1 MSTLPNPAPDH
12 AAESSALVS
21 SLAAPAI
28 LASRSLFMAGFADE
42 LRVATLIEVAGAAAA
57 MARQIAMAGHVD
69 LRSVMLQVSTPVD
82 ARAVLG
88 RGAWLPTMV
97 RPVPVPTR
105 PVADTRPA
113 AAAREVAGTQLDL
126 LTAIGG
132 ER

>member
-12 AAESSALVS
+12 AADSSALVS

-28 LASRSLFMAGFADE
+28 LASRSLFTAGFTDE

-57 MARQIAMAGHVD
+57 MARQIALAGHVD
-69 LRSVMLQVSTPVD
+69 LRSVMLQVTTPVD

-88 RGAWLPTMV
+88 RGSWLPTMV
-97 RPVPVPTR
+97 RPVPVPAR
-105 PVADTRPA
+105 PTEIRPA
-113 AAAREVAGTQLDL
+113 PTWPADNDTQLDL

-132 ER
+132 DR

>member
-69 LRSVMLQVSTPVD
+69 LRSVMLQVSTPWTP
-82 ARAVLG
+82 ARCSAVVPGCRPWSARYLSPPAPS
-88 RGAWLPTMV
+88 RTPARLRLPV
-97 RPVPVPTR
+97 RSLALSSTC
-105 PVADTRPA
+105 
-113 AAAREVAGTQLDL
+113 
-126 LTAIGG
+126 
-132 ER
+132 

>member
-12 AAESSALVS
+12 AVDSSALVS

-57 MARQIAMAGHVD
+57 MARQIALAGHVD
-69 LRSVMLQVSTPVD
+69 LRSVMLQVTTPVD

-97 RPVPVPTR
+97 RPVPAP
-105 PVADTRPA
+105 PNPAASSRPA
-113 AAAREVAGTQLDL
+113 VARGAMASTQLDL
-126 LTAIGG
+126 FASVGG